1 MHLVPI
7 RQLQLLDG
15 RDVGLDAPQDDT
27 WMVALVE
34 GAGTE
39 TTNAI
44 AVMLNSDFV
53 LMPDY
58 RVNLIDQLDLTRSP
72 GFIDPRSQR
81 PISPENDEP
90 AFTGNG
96 LNPISFGNA
105 FGSFRSK
112 IHID

>member
-1 MHLVPI
+1 MLTPCFPAYLQESPPGVRLVCAGPQAVNLHTFYALLHL
-7 RQLQLLDG
+7 
-15 RDVGLDAPQDDT
+15 A
-27 WMVALVE
+27 W
-34 GAGTE
+34 TE

-90 AFTGNG
+90 AFTRNG
-96 LNPISFGNA
+96 LNPISFINT
-105 FGSFRSK
+105 FR
-112 IHID
+112 